1 MGARSSQSRGPGLNK
16 SDGHLLQYSRQIFG
30 AGGGAANPS
39 PGGMIASGGNIT
51 NDYVDGGVRYRSHTF
66 NSTGTFD
73 VSSLA
78 VDLPDSVDILVVG
91 GGGGGGG
98 GYYCGAGGAGGV
110 RTNLTGSAIQ
120 NAPTEYTASVG
131 SFIVTVGGGGDG
143 GPGTAAGTVGSASSI
158 TIGTGIVAAG
168 GGHGGAGAIPPAV
181 AYGHTGGS
189 GGGGA
194 YGSGASGPGTDAGTP
209 TFQGYPGGTGA
220 PTGGA
225 GGGGA
230 GGAGVAY
237 VAAPPATYAN
247 NAGVGTEYNITGI
260 SSFYAAGGSG
270 GGVSGTAGLTPR
282 QSGIGGKGQRIHTGP
297 GSAPTA
303 DLDAL
308 SNTGSGGGGC
318 DKRNTSFT
326 RAGNGSSGI
335 VVVRYRI

>member
-1 MGARSSQSRGPGLNK
+1 MGARSSQSRGSGLNK
-16 SDGHLLQYSRQIFG
+16 SDGHLLGYFRNTFG
-30 AGGGAANPS
+30 AGGGAENPV

-51 NDYVDGGVRYRSHTF
+51 NDYTDGGVKYRSHTF
-66 NSTGTFD
+66 NSTGTFN

-78 VDLPDSVDILVVG
+78 VGLPDSVDILVVG

-131 SFIVTVGGGGDG
+131 NFIVTVGGGGDG
-143 GPGTAAGTVGSASSI
+143 GPATALGTVGSASSI
-158 TIGTGIVAAG
+158 TIGAGIVAAG
-168 GGHGGAGAIPPAV
+168 GGHGGIGAVPSAGPQN
-181 AYGHTGGS
+181 GGSGGS
-189 GGGGA
+189 GGGGS
-194 YGSGASGPGTDAGTP
+194 YGGGTGGIGTDAGTP
-209 TFQGYPGGTGA
+209 TFQGYPGGTGS

-237 VAAPPATYAN
+237 TPSWAN

-270 GGVSGTAGLTPR
+270 GGVGGPAGMTPR

-308 SNTGSGGGGC
+308 SNTGSGGGGA

>member
-1 MGARSSQSRGPGLNK
+1 MGVRSSQSRGPGLNET
-16 SDGHLLQYSRQIFG
+16 DGHLLEYFRNTFTG
-30 AGGGAANPS
+30 GGGAANSIPK
-39 PGGMIASGGNIT
+39 GITASGGTT
-51 NDYVDGGVRYRSHTF
+51 NNYTDGGVNYRSHTF

>member
-131 SFIVTVGGGGDG
+131 SFIVTVGGGGDS
-143 GPGTAAGTVGSASSI
+143 PDFFPPLRPAP
-158 TIGTGIVAAG
+158 
-168 GGHGGAGAIPPAV
+168 PPAAAAAAAAAAASLTV
-181 AYGHTGGS
+181 LPWTPNPSIMATG
-189 GGGGA
+189 
-194 YGSGASGPGTDAGTP
+194 
-209 TFQGYPGGTGA
+209 FCIL
-220 PTGGA
+220 
-225 GGGGA
+225 
-230 GGAGVAY
+230 
-237 VAAPPATYAN
+237 PPM
-247 NAGVGTEYNITGI
+247 
-260 SSFYAAGGSG
+260 
-270 GGVSGTAGLTPR
+270 
-282 QSGIGGKGQRIHTGP
+282 
-297 GSAPTA
+297 
-303 DLDAL
+303 
-308 SNTGSGGGGC
+308 
-318 DKRNTSFT
+318 
-326 RAGNGSSGI
+326 
-335 VVVRYRI
+335 

>member
-1 MGARSSQSRGPGLNK
+1 MGARSSQSRGSGLNK
-16 SDGHLLQYSRQIFG
+16 SDGHLLGYFRNTFG
-30 AGGGAANPS
+30 AGGGAENPV

-51 NDYVDGGVRYRSHTF
+51 NDYTDGGVKYRSHTF
-66 NSTGTFD
+66 NSTGTFN

-78 VDLPDSVDILVVG
+78 VGLPDSVDILVVG

-131 SFIVTVGGGGDG
+131 NFIVTVGGGGDG
-143 GPGTAAGTVGSASSI
+143 GPSTAGGTVGSASSI

-168 GGHGGAGAIPPAV
+168 GGHGGAGAIPAAV

-194 YGSGASGPGTDAGTP
+194 YSSNVGGAGIGSGTP
-209 TFQGYPGGTGA
+209 TFQGYPGGTGS

-237 VAAPPATYAN
+237 TPPWAN

-270 GGVSGTAGLTPR
+270 GGVGGPAGMTPR

-308 SNTGSGGGGC
+308 SNTGSGGGGA

>member
-1 MGARSSQSRGPGLNK
+1 MGARSSQSRGSGLNK
-16 SDGHLLQYSRQIFG
+16 SDGHLLGYFRNTFG
-30 AGGGAANPS
+30 AGGGAENPV

-51 NDYVDGGVRYRSHTF
+51 NDYTDGGVKYRSHTF
-66 NSTGTFD
+66 NSTGTFN

-78 VDLPDSVDILVVG
+78 VGLPDSVDILVVG

-131 SFIVTVGGGGDG
+131 NFIVTVGGGGDG
-143 GPGTAAGTVGSASSI
+143 GPATALGTVGSASSI
-158 TIGTGIVAAG
+158 TIGAGIVAAG
-168 GGHGGAGAIPPAV
+168 GGHGGIGAVPSAGPQN
-181 AYGHTGGS
+181 GGSGGS

-194 YGSGASGPGTDAGTP
+194 YSDGTGGIGTDAGTP
-209 TFQGYPGGTGA
+209 TFQGYPGGTGS
-220 PTGGA
+220 PLGGA

-230 GGAGVAY
+230 GGVGVAY
-237 VAAPPATYAN
+237 APPWVN

-270 GGVSGTAGLTPR
+270 GGVGGPAGMTPR

-308 SNTGSGGGGC
+308 SNTGSGGGGA
-318 DKRNTSFT
+318 DRRNTSFT

>member
-1 MGARSSQSRGPGLNK
+1 MGARSSQSRGPGLNQT
-16 SDGHLLQYSRQIFG
+16 DGHLSEYFRNSFS
-30 AGGGAANPS
+30 AGGGAANQKPT
-39 PGGMIASGGNIT
+39 GLTASGGNII
-51 NDYVDGGVRYRSHTF
+51 NDYTDSGVKYRSHTF

-78 VDLPDSVDILVVG
+78 IGQSNSLDILVVG

-120 NAPTEYTASVG
+120 NVPTEYTASIG

-143 GPGTAAGTVGSASSI
+143 GPASGGGTVGSASSI

-168 GGHGGAGAIPPAV
+168 GGNGGAGGYVAV
-181 AYGHTGGS
+181 GGGGGS

-194 YGSGASGPGTDAGTP
+194 YSSLSGGAGIDAGTP

-237 VAAPPATYAN
+237 VSPPVAYAN
-247 NAGVGTEYNITGI
+247 NAGVGTQYNITGI

-270 GGVSGTAGLTPR
+270 GGVNGAAGVTPR
-282 QSGIGGKGQRIHTGP
+282 QSGIGGRGQRNHTSP

-318 DKRNTSFT
+318 DKRNTGFT

-335 VVVRYRI
+335 VVVRYRV

>member
-1 MGARSSQSRGPGLNK
+1 MGARSSQSRGPGLNET
-16 SDGHLLQYSRQIFG
+16 DGHLLEYFRNTFTG
-30 AGGGAANPS
+30 GGGAANSIPK
-39 PGGMIASGGNIT
+39 GITASGGTT
-51 NDYVDGGVRYRSHTF
+51 NNYTDGGVNYRSHTF

-78 VDLPDSVDILVVG
+78 IALPNSVDILVVG

-143 GPGTAAGTVGSASSI
+143 GDANGNGSSVGSASSI

-168 GGHGGAGAIPPAV
+168 GGHGGTGAIPTVV

-189 GGGGA
+189 GGGGS
-194 YGSGASGPGTDAGTP
+194 YTNNVGGTGIDAGTP
-209 TFQGYPGGTGA
+209 TFQGYPGGTGS
-220 PTGGA
+220 GQGSG

-230 GGAGVAY
+230 GGAGVSYVTPPQAY
-237 VAAPPATYAN
+237 VN

-260 SSFYAAGGSG
+260 SSFYAAGGAG
-270 GGVSGTAGLTPR
+270 GGVGGTPGLTPR
-282 QSGIGGKGQRIHTGP
+282 QSGIGGKGQRIHTPP

-335 VVVRYRI
+335 VVVRYRV